1 MILLL
6 ATAPFRSLGVIA
18 LTLAWA
24 RSIHVNAFSTSSRI
38 HSYNNLNAANKA
50 KGAIPH
56 SSSNLIQRTTLRAT
70 TNPSSHQG
78 GSLPSLPDIRA
89 AVIVPGFLT
98 GKNEF
103 LALSQSLN
111 NMGIPTVVVPMP
123 NWHWLPCLGGRSM
136 RPMLERIDFT
146 VRHLAGVA
154 GDLGDF
160 ERTTSESLEKSLED
174 ALSMQDMT
182 TARKT
187 KTTDDDPQLLI
198 PNISYNIFDCYQD
211 FRNNPGGVLEVGGSA
226 EVDEYPLWNPKGS
239 FSSAPEP
246 TGKVALI
253 GHSAGG
259 WICRAY
265 LSERNYG
272 GKSYGG
278 NRFVHSLITLGSP
291 HGNAPGPAFKG
302 VEWVNSEIMDAGSGV
317 RALAVAGT
325 GYKGDSSGSLTEGA
339 YSFCMGSDV
348 RPDGSVYD
356 GDGVTPIESAL
367 AMKEYMPHAD
377 TMILDDVGHFCWSD
391 VFGGETVAPD
401 LTKYHREGRPWYGDD
416 VIIEKWAGWL

>member
-6 ATAPFRSLGVIA
+6 ATAPFRSLSIIA

-24 RSIHVNAFSTSSRI
+24 RSSHVNAFSTSSII

-56 SSSNLIQRTTLRAT
+56 SSSSSNKINVIQRTTLHAT
-70 TNPSSHQG
+70 TNPSSYQR

-89 AVIVPGFLT
+89 AVVVPGFLT

-103 LALSQSLN
+103 LSLSQSLN

-146 VRHLAGVA
+146 VRHLASVA

-160 ERTTSESLEKSLED
+160 ERTTSEELEKSLDD
-174 ALSMQDMT
+174 A
-182 TARKT
+182 
-187 KTTDDDPQLLI
+187 I
-198 PNISYNIFDCYQD
+198 PDISYNIFDCYQD

-239 FSSAPEP
+239 FPSAPEP

-317 RALAVAGT
+317 RALAVGGT

-356 GDGVTPIESAL
+356 GDGVTPVESAL
-367 AMKEYMPHAD
+367 AMKEYVPHAD

-391 VFGGETVAPD
+391 VFGGETVAPG
-401 LTKYHREGRPWYGDD
+401 ECAIDD
-416 VIIEKWAGWL
+416 EDF